1 MAVRVERIEVGKQYP
16 NNWKDRILMY
26 GFSDEDVS
34 FYSRMTDKEI
44 YVTDCATDLIAFGAR
59 MALIQDGPQW
69 QQEKWQIEEYLED
82 VGNRESCRFCVVQV
96 L

>member
-1 MAVRVERIEVGKQYP
+1 MAANVERIKVGKSYP

-44 YVTDCATDLIAFGAR
+44 YVTDCATDLIAFGAK
-59 MALIQDGPQW
+59 MALIKDGP
-69 QQEKWQIEEYLED
+69 KWQKEKHYVEEYLEEF
-82 VGNRESCRFCVVQV
+82 GMHSSSHYCVIQIF
-96 L
+96 